1 MGDYKVKFVISVEKL
16 PDHWWSFGIC
26 LYHTDDKTYIFI
38 NLFKWSISIG
48 KLIKWKEI
56 VQEYNTPIQISF
68 VNMKIVIY
76 YIYE

>member
-56 VQEYNTPIQISF
+56 V
-68 VNMKIVIY
+68 
-76 YIYE
+76 